1 MQLATTTRF
10 HLQAVTV
17 ALVLALAGCGS
28 SSPKPKTPIA
38 AFNDCLT
45 ASPVSLSTSNPPT
58 KKVLELISSPS
69 DNNRAIGTVF
79 LTASH
84 RQAEQLAQG
93 VRYNS
98 QLTVARGRYTVSVYN
113 DLPRRYATAVAACL
127 GKLS

>member
-10 HLQAVTV
+10 DLQAVTV

-69 DNNRAIGTVF
+69 DNNLAIGTVF
-79 LTASH
+79 LTDSH
-84 RQAEQLAQG
+84 RQAGQLAQG

-113 DLPRRYATAVAACL
+113 DLPRRYATAIAGCL